1 MGTYR
6 TAQLARIAGVHP
18 NTVRLYEKLGFI
30 PAAQRQPNGY
40 RVFTELHLRQMLL
53 ARTALQIEL
62 LQRGLRKK
70 IVCAV
75 RLSAAGRYD
84 EALAL
89 AQGYLDG
96 IEAER
101 RNAEEAVRIAQGI
114 LARPSEAARAP
125 LRRSE
130 AAQEL
135 GLTAET
141 LRNWER
147 NGLVSSMRG
156 EGGFRV
162 YAPQELRTLKVIR
175 ALRCAGYSLEAI
187 LRMLQQLSCD
197 PGTSMRDALDT
208 PREDDDI
215 VTVCDRLISSLEQAQ
230 RNACTVV
237 GMLRGLHADY
247 GSTGALSHEPASS
260 GRKGEGL
267 PA

>member
-62 LQRGLRKK
+62 LQRGLRKQ
-70 IVCAV
+70 IVCVV

-89 AQGYLDG
+89 VQGYHDG

-114 LARPSEAARAP
+114 LAQPGEASQVS

-147 NGLVSSMRG
+147 NGLVSSVRG
-156 EGGFRV
+156 EGGYRV

-187 LRMLQQLSCD
+187 LRMLQQLSSD
-197 PGTSMRDALDT
+197 PGASMREALDT
-208 PREDDDI
+208 PRADDDI
-215 VTVCDRLISSLEQAQ
+215 VTVCDRLISSLEQAR
-230 RNACTVV
+230 RNARTVV
-237 GMLRGLHADY
+237 EMLQGLRADY
-247 GSTGALSHEPASS
+247 GSTGAQSHEPVSAD
-260 GRKGEGL
+260 RKGEGL

>member
-1 MGTYR
+1 MGIYR
-6 TAQLARIAGVHP
+6 TAQLAHIAGVHP

-53 ARTALQIEL
+53 ARTALQVEL
-62 LQRGLRKK
+62 LQRGLRKT

-84 EALAL
+84 EAIAL
-89 AQGYLDG
+89 TQDHLDG

-114 LARPSEAARAP
+114 LARSGEPAQLP

-147 NGLVSSMRG
+147 NGLVSSVRG
-156 EGGFRV
+156 EDGCRV
-162 YAPQELRTLKVIR
+162 YAPEELRTLRVIR

-197 PGTSMRDALDT
+197 PGVSMRDALDT
-208 PREDDDI
+208 PRADDDI
-215 VTVCDRLISSLEQAQ
+215 VTVCDRLISSLEQAR
-230 RNACTVV
+230 RNACAVLV
-237 GMLRGLHADY
+237 MLRGLRADY
-247 GSTGALSHEPASS
+247 GSTGVQSHEPASA